1 MAMIEDTNALRA
13 QLLRWA
19 EIDSLQRILVAH
31 GSPIEGNA
39 RQTLRELASSLH

>member
-1 MAMIEDTNALRA
+1 VSPTRIGLHA

-19 EIDSLQRILVAH
+19 DIESLKRVLVSH

-39 RQTLRELASSLH
+39 RQTLRELASSLV